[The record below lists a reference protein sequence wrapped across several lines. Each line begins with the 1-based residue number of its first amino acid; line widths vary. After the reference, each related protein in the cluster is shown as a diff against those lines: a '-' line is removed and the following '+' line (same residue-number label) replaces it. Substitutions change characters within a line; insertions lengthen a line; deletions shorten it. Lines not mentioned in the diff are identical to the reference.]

1 MINLA
6 DKPELQKLYD
16 EAVKNESESFFF
28 KGQEILTSY
37 CKYLLE
43 HMTNLENEII
53 G

>member
-1 MINLA
+1 MITLE
-6 DKPELQKLYD
+6 DKPQLQKDYD
-16 EAVKNESESFFF
+16 EAVKNEQESFFF

-43 HMTNLENEII
+43 HMTNLENEIC